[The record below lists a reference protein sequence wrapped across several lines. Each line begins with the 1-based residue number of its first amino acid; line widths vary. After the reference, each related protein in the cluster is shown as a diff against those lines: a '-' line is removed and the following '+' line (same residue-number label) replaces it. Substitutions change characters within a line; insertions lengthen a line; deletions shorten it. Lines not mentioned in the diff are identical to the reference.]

1 MRAMGGC
8 VRARLKRALSASGIL
23 SSRIISQVTANLQY
37 HFYSTTFTAPFTVPH
52 LQCHIFSTKFTV
64 PHLQCR
70 IYSTTFSLPYLKY
83 HIYSTTFTVPHS
95 TTITVPHW
103 HARSSGRQQLIYST
117 VLPCSRDLRVT
128 KTQIIRAGIVSCKG
142 IRSIYWSKHC
152 FQKYIFDT
160 IHSNASNG
168 QTAEDILHYIALQ
181 CTNFN
186 V

>member
-37 HFYSTTFTAPFTVPH
+37 H
-52 LQCHIFSTKFTV
+52 IF
-64 PHLQCR
+64 
-70 IYSTTFSLPYLKY
+70 
-83 HIYSTTFTVPHS
+83 STTFTVPHLQYHIHITLFTVPHS
-95 TTITVPHW
+95 TTLTVPHW
-103 HARSSGRQQLIYST
+103 HARSSARQQVIYSA

-142 IRSIYWSKHC
+142 VRSIYWSKHC

-181 CTNFN
+181 CTNVN